1 MSNQITITLPW
12 SNLAAVIASGAVNDV
27 RYYINGFAVVED
39 PKTRKLVVVATDGN
53 RLTLARTEAEAEAEA
68 PWPENGVI
76 FEYPE
81 VRPKGKAAKGDVTLT
96 IDPENP
102 RASTISWPGR
112 SAPLPLV
119 WIDGTYPDIW
129 QVIPGKDREG
139 EATAQIAFSPA
150 LIAPI
155 QKALGSSGC
164 RFRMDGGD
172 SVILIDWWDSPEVS
186 TALMPVRW

>member
-12 SNLAAVIASGAVNDV
+12 SNLAAIIATGAVKDV
-27 RYYINGFAVVED
+27 RYFLNGFAVVED
-39 PKTRKLVVVATDGN
+39 PKTRKLVVVGTDGH
-53 RLTLARTEAEAEAEA
+53 RLTLARTDAEAGS
-68 PWPENGVI
+68 PWPANGLI

-96 IDPENP
+96 IDPEDP

-112 SAPLPLV
+112 LEPFPLV

-129 QVIPGKDREG
+129 RVVPEETREG
-139 EATAQIAFSPA
+139 KATAQIAFNPA

-155 QKALGSSGC
+155 QKALGCEGC
-164 RFRMDGGD
+164 LFRMDGD
-172 SVILIDWWDSPEVS
+172 RSAILIDWLGSPEVS
-186 TALMPVRW
+186 TVLMPMRW